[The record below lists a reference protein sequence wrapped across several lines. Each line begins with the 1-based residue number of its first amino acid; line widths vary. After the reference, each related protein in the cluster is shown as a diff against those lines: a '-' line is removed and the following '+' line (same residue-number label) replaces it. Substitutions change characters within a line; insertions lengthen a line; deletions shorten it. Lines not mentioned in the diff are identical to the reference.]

1 MRRFIWLGLLLF
13 ITGVCIQAQ
22 TGTVEGTVSHPE
34 DGPMSFM
41 NITTVDATGT
51 TLGGSTDLDGNY
63 SIILPVGSYELK
75 YSYVGYADQ
84 LLPVEVVAGKTIRLD
99 VSMAEEESLL
109 GTVVVTGSKFDQPL
123 GKVTTSM
130 DVLKPTM
137 IENANNVSI
146 DQSLTK
152 VPGVQIIDGQT
163 NIRGGAGFAYGAGS
177 RVAVLVDDLSIL
189 TGDNGV
195 ANFDFVPVE
204 NVGQVEIIKGASSVL
219 YGSAALNGI
228 INVRTAYPK
237 KESKTKVAIFG
248 GYYDNPGGADDTVFI
263 QNPNS
268 VDTITGPRDWWNGG
282 TTIADTLL
290 PESTRPYQT
299 GAYITDSR
307 QVGKLDL
314 VSGIY
319 AFKRKSF
326 RQTEQ
331 TEWWRFHVNSRYR
344 LNERTSVGLNVNF
357 QQKQST
363 SFFIWDGEGPGKYLS
378 WTIVDNP
385 NNDIW
390 RMMIDPFF
398 TYRANNGW
406 SHKVLTRFHRANNT
420 TDTGQSFKSDNYY
433 GEYQIQKRMEDQKM
447 TITAGLVAQAANVV
461 GDLYQ
466 FPDQEDPDAAVEIK
480 TSNMGAFI
488 QFDKEFGD
496 RLNTNIGARWERNT
510 MTNDDPESKPVFR
523 AGANYEL
530 VKKITFIRA
539 SIGQGYRFPTIAE
552 RFVQTELGGVL
563 FVDGNPDLTSE
574 TGLSAELGVKQGL
587 KLGGWKGFVDVTA
600 FYNRYNRM
608 MEFTFG
614 GESGLEPGF
623 VTINTGD
630 TEIKGFEVGLAG
642 RGSLLG
648 RRTEV
653 LAGYTYINP
662 TFVDFNEQQQARSS
676 VDYNIL
682 KYRFKHNA
690 KIDLQTYFSFF
701 SFGFAAQYYSNM
713 DAVDAVFLELIPD
726 LTEYRA
732 ANDGGEFILDARIEF
747 NIGDHLKAAF
757 LVNNVLN
764 NAYTI
769 RPAIM
774 EAPRFFQ
781 TKLSYEF

>member
-1 MRRFIWLGLLLF
+1 MQRFIWLSLLLF
-13 ITGVCIQAQ
+13 LTGAWVHAQ
-22 TGTVEGTVSHPE
+22 TGTVEGTVTHPI
-34 DGPMSFM
+34 DGAVPFM
-41 NITTVDATGT
+41 NITTLDATGT
-51 TLGGSTDLDGNY
+51 TLGGTTDMEGNY
-63 SIILPVGSYELK
+63 SIILPAGSYTLTYK
-75 YSYVGYADQ
+75 FVGYATQ
-84 LLPVEVVAGKTIRLD
+84 QQPVVVIKGQTVRMD
-99 VSMAEEESLL
+99 VTMAEEESLL
-109 GTVVVTGSKFDQPL
+109 NTVVVTGSKFDQPL
-123 GKVTTSM
+123 GKVTASM

-146 DQSLTK
+146 DQSLSK

-237 KESKTKVAIFG
+237 SEPKTKVAIYG
-248 GYYDNPGGADDTVFI
+248 GVHDNPTGGDDTIFI
-263 QNPNS
+263 QRA
-268 VDTITGPRDWWNGG
+268 VRIDTIVGPRHWWG
-282 TTIADTLL
+282 D
-290 PESTRPYQT
+290 SFSDKPYET
-299 GAYITDSR
+299 GVYVTDSR
-307 QVGKLDL
+307 QIGKLDL
-314 VSGIY
+314 VSGAY
-319 AFKRKSF
+319 AFKRRSF
-326 RQTEQ
+326 RETEKS
-331 TEWWRFHVNSRYR
+331 EWWRVHANSRYR
-344 LNERTSVGLNVNF
+344 ISEKMSVGLNVNF
-357 QQKQST
+357 QQKEST
-363 SFFIWDGEGPGKYLS
+363 SFFIWDGEGPGKYRS
-378 WTIVDNP
+378 WDQVDNP
-385 NNDIW
+385 TNDIW

-398 TYRANNGW
+398 NYRTDNGW
-406 SHKVLTRFHRANNT
+406 THKVLTRFHRAQNSTN
-420 TDTGQSFKSDNYY
+420 TGQSFKSDNLY
-433 GEYQIQKRMEDQKM
+433 GEYQIQKRFEEQKM
-447 TITAGLVAQAANVV
+447 TITAGVV
-461 GDLYQ
+461 SQSAKVNGDLYQ
-466 FPDQEDPDAAVEIK
+466 FPDQEDPDAAVDIS
-480 TSNMGAFI
+480 TSNTGAFLQI
-488 QFDKEFGD
+488 DKEFGD

-523 AGANYEL
+523 AGVNYEL
-530 VKKITFIRA
+530 VKGITFIRS

-563 FVDGNPDLTSE
+563 FVDGNPDLLSE
-574 TGLSAELGVKQGL
+574 TGLSAELGVKQGM
-587 KLGGWKGFVDVTA
+587 KIGGWKGFVDVTA

-630 TEIKGFEVGLAG
+630 TEIKGFEIGVAG

-648 RRTEV
+648 RRTEI
-653 LAGYTYINP
+653 LGGYTYINP
-662 TFVDFNEQQQARSS
+662 IFLDFNEQQQTRSS
-676 VDYNIL
+676 VDYNVL

-701 SFGFAAQYYSNM
+701 SFGFAAQYYSHM
-713 DAVDAVFLELIPD
+713 EAIDAVFLDLIPD
-726 LTEYRA
+726 LTEYRE
-732 ANDGGEFILDARIEF
+732 ANNSGEFVLDARVEF
-747 NIGDHLKAAF
+747 NIGDHLKVAF

-774 EAPRFFQ
+774 EGPRFFQ